1 MGRQARVWRCPL
13 FLLQAG
19 RGGPGGAALVR
30 LTREEVVGASFV
42 SDTMGC

>member
-1 MGRQARVWRCPL
+1 MWRCPL

-19 RGGPGGAALVR
+19 RGGPGGAAPVR
-30 LTREEVVGASFV
+30 GMWEEVVRASFV

>member
-1 MGRQARVWRCPL
+1 MWRCPL

-19 RGGPGGAALVR
+19 RGGLGGAAVVR
-30 LTREEVVGASFV
+30 QMWEEVVGASFV